1 MFERDLNERVAVR
14 AKTPGGLPFGLFVYG
29 CDVQDVLIIFDE
41 TLQQAREL
49 RRVSGVVH
57 IGNPS
62 GQSEDLALAEKLFVE
77 TLLEFESLTG
87 EGTSDF
93 ALLNA
98 LGVLEF
104 LFAKI
109 QHLAMIEPQRSD
121 ADEQQGAEHNPE
133 DAQSPSRE
141 LLEGLNGHRNFP
153 QRNASEEK
161 RSAQRDESTGVSR

>member
-1 MFERDLNERVAVR
+1 MFERDLNERIAIR
-14 AKTPGGLPFGLFVYG
+14 AKTSSGLPFGLLVYG
-29 CDVQDVLIIFDE
+29 RDVEDVLIIFDE
-41 TLQQAREL
+41 ALQQARQL
-49 RRVSGVVH
+49 RSVRGVVD

-77 TLLEFESLTG
+77 ALLEFKSLAG

-104 LFAKI
+104 LFAEI
-109 QHLAMIEPQRSD
+109 QDLAMVEPQRRD
-121 ADEQQGAEHNPE
+121 ADKQQGAEHNPE

-153 QRNASEEK
+153 KQNASEEK

>member
-14 AKTPGGLPFGLFVYG
+14 SKTSSGLPFGLLVHG
-29 CDVQDVLIIFDE
+29 RDVKDVLIIFDE

-77 TLLEFESLTG
+77 ALLEFQSLAG

-98 LGVLEF
+98 LGVLKF
-104 LFAKI
+104 LFAEI
-109 QHLAMIEPQRSD
+109 QDLAMIEPQRCD
-121 ADEQQGAEHNPE
+121 ADEQQGAEHNPK